1 MLDEAEDKTEF
12 DLLAGV
18 EVDLLFSTTSFLM
31 SSKPGLFAT
40 DSVLL
45 TDNPD
50 DPVDPILISQTW
62 RLLPCK
68 MAAALF
74 GRGNSAPSSTS

>member
-18 EVDLLFSTTSFLM
+18 EVDLLFSTTSFLI
-31 SSKPGLFAT
+31 SSNPGLFVT

-45 TDNPD
+45 TD
-50 DPVDPILISQTW
+50 DPGDPILISQT
-62 RLLPCK
+62 
-68 MAAALF
+68 
-74 GRGNSAPSSTS
+74 